1 MSASHLDDCFEPLS
15 PLDCAEG
22 PQDAADTQDLQD
34 GHCSSAEIQEINQ
47 LIDGDDDYG
56 TLVSTKSID

>member
-1 MSASHLDDCFEPLS
+1 MSAIHLNDCFEPLS

-47 LIDGDDDYG
+47 LIDGDDD
-56 TLVSTKSID
+56 